1 MKGRHITVEPLDTVE
16 VSVPTTTAA
25 HESASPQL
33 NEDLSS
39 FLITADASMPTPQQQ
54 RLGTPALTSAVMADA
69 NVDIPSSAYEAA
81 ICTELQ
87 HLIDHCEQVWRHTM
101 RLTRVAVRSV
111 VMDQNYAIAITC
123 VMLVVSCVLYP
134 ETQTLLCTVLFFVLY
149 GMCMVLQ
156 GYHFWARVTEMKY
169 RTASV
174 TSEVLLRWW
183 RRVHEMPLR
192 RCQTAEERRRVFIE
206 SFAQLPAKAF
216 RMVAVVDERTD
227 RLKHIHKSLMVKHSK
242 RLDEATL
249 KVRTYLEP
257 VGICKLVDVM
267 RITLESDAIVLKPL
281 TDRARPP
288 RLPNLLLSNTHF
300 IEDEDTTDDSDHER
314 ESRTALGGG
323 NTISVS
329 HHMEYFVHRV
339 FLLFWSAAML
349 LTVGT
354 GAIYYLVVQAPL
366 GEGVFLDPAVALL
379 GLLPLNAIVL
389 NRVLIFYANVYLDKL
404 FHYMVSRRSYALDD
418 RLPRFSFWSTIVTMM
433 RVVLRM
439 QPPNGGRN
447 PLVFATSLVDVFGM
461 ATVVAMLD
469 QTGIVTDMVP
479 LPRQVLLLK
488 SDPKQESSSS
498 EDSDTNPASP
508 GGANANAFAPRS
520 EREARERRRD
530 MRKQIK
536 RKKYQERR
544 FLELRLAQSPKQD
557 VAVEFTDEDKAVQKY
572 ANYLNPLCLAILVHA
587 LAREPTQ
594 LATWTEPFRFCDRSL
609 HWSRALHWIP
619 RACGFHDSVA
629 RNFLV
634 LARIFVIDTEVGSGY
649 RDTFPEQACSY
660 LVEGSDGALHL
671 FTIGT
676 PYLVC
681 RHSTTHWTGTSV
693 EEFDDDDK
701 AEMLYMGKHQWEEGQ
716 SLETVALSHR
726 ILPERY
732 RRHVAT
738 LPRHPHRYSE
748 FFFRN
753 GAEVNG
759 ATAKASRAA
768 RRKRREAWAA
778 ARAARTAAV
787 ESRKRGNG
795 RNAGGAA
802 AASPITHHSAV
813 SPPKQSTREGPGPL
827 RGKRLSTARASSASC
842 ARRDEED
849 VAGEGD
855 DSFGP
860 VSWSRERAETAVYVS
875 DRDHRSHRSSSSRR
889 CGNEHQRKDDEAA
902 AVVEG
907 ETSLP
912 SSRIA
917 EEEEEGLDGGFLD
930 PDRAVEGGDDD
941 DDDGGGRTHSNDSSR
956 GSGGNGGGLNG
967 EARGAVGRKQQQR
980 SSRCSRSAPPPHT
993 TQPPALKPRSRSFGE
1008 LPSDAV
1014 GDIEEDDCLTA
1025 STFIRLMATTSHTFL
1040 GLVGLQDSVRPNVQ
1054 STMAL
1059 LDGAG
1064 VRCMYFSAGNER
1076 QTKSFGSRVGLE
1088 TDWNCCI
1095 SLKEDAVA
1103 LDPHS
1108 IRAQL
1113 PFGMKSIRKH
1123 ILHVDPIPLQ
1133 VSLFSHALGVSKRA
1147 MLSVLQDNHEV
1158 VVAVGSV
1165 FNHSNVRS
1173 FVQADLSIGVLPTR
1187 RGPNADKDATL
1198 KHSRIVE
1205 PSDFAATNSLNR
1217 DISLYRNVAELIG
1230 CSCSLR
1236 APPTTSILPVV
1247 AMMIRQA
1254 RLRLSG
1260 IGNGGEFV
1268 MHANFFLVM
1277 VNTVSLVAGAP
1288 LLLTPSVTV
1297 FELYVQIPILSLCCT
1312 YTAFAGM
1319 DPMRVMPSRHNHFV
1333 RRAIF
1338 QHSVVVWCL
1347 RYVASL
1353 VALVTLGI
1361 TASTHLCKV
1370 GVLDLIKLHDQIC
1383 VSAAQGYVALTFNY
1397 WLMVHC
1403 WTHMSRHHPISPTF
1417 SLKLA
1422 HGKRSTYLFKSFR
1435 WVSASFAVSL
1445 LSVVAVILDTPI
1457 AKLDRAFFPSVPH
1470 FVVALLFPLLILGL
1484 DWPIKRWREQ
1494 RFTNMQKF
1502 RKLSY
1507 GTRLG
1512 MHSPRGDYEPEGV
1525 TYNNGSNAA
1534 AAAATTAGF
1543 GGDGSGS
1550 GDEISVAVNVSVLKR
1565 VSEWFYRFTSMRGG
1579 KLELNCVCCDHIGG
1593 NYATYHTV
1601 ANV

>member
-1 MKGRHITVEPLDTVE
+1 MKSHHVTVELLDAVVVPVAAPAHGPESPSQAAGASAFLSTTDDNAA
-16 VSVPTTTAA
+16 SVP
-25 HESASPQL
+25 P
-33 NEDLSS
+33 
-39 FLITADASMPTPQQQ
+39 
-54 RLGTPALTSAVMADA
+54 LTSTVMAA
-69 NVDIPSSAYEAA
+69 ASVDTPSSTFEAA

-87 HLIDHCEQVWRHTM
+87 RLIDHCEEVWAHTM

-111 VMDQNYAIAITC
+111 VMDQNYAIAVTC
-123 VMLVVSCVLYP
+123 VMLLISCVLYP
-134 ETQTLLCTVLFFVLY
+134 LTQTLLCTVLFFVLY
-149 GMCMVLQ
+149 GLCMGLQ

-174 TSEVLLRWW
+174 TSEVLTRWW
-183 RRVHEMPLR
+183 HRVHEMPLR
-192 RCQTAEERRRVFIE
+192 QSQTAEERRRVFIE

-227 RLKHIHKSLMVKHSK
+227 RLKHIHKSLMVKRSK

-249 KVRTYLEP
+249 KVRPYIEP
-257 VGICKLVDVM
+257 VGICKLIDVM

-288 RLPNLLLSNTHF
+288 RLPNLMLSNATF
-300 IEDEDTTDDSDHER
+300 IEDEDTTDDSDNER

-339 FLLFWSAAML
+339 FLLFWGLAML
-349 LTVGT
+349 LTA
-354 GAIYYLVVQAPL
+354 GAGVVFYFTVAAPL

-389 NRVLIFYANVYLDKL
+389 NRFLIFYANVYLDKL

-418 RLPRFSFWSTIVTMM
+418 RLPRFSFWPTVVTMA
-433 RVVLRM
+433 RVVFRM
-439 QPPNGGRN
+439 PPPNGGRN

-479 LPRQVLLLK
+479 LPRQILLLK
-488 SDPKQESSSS
+488 RDPKQESSSS
-498 EDSDTNPASP
+498 EDSDVGAVSAS
-508 GGANANAFAPRS
+508 AAASFSQRS

-536 RKKYQERR
+536 RKKYQEQR
-544 FLELRLAQSPKQD
+544 FVELRLAQSSRQD
-557 VAVEFTDEDKAVQKY
+557 LAVEFADDDKAVQKSS
-572 ANYLNPLCLAILVHA
+572 NYLNPLCLAILVHA

-609 HWSRALHWIP
+609 RWSRALHWIP

-634 LARIFVIDTEVGSGY
+634 LARIFVIHTKAASGY

-671 FTIGT
+671 FTMGT

-681 RHSTTHWTGTSV
+681 RHSSSHWTGASV
-693 EEFDDDDK
+693 EEFDEGDK
-701 AEMLYMGKHQWEEGQ
+701 AEVLYMGKHQWEEGQ

-732 RRHVAT
+732 RRYVAT
-738 LPRHPHRYSE
+738 LPRNPHRYSE

-759 ATAKASRAA
+759 TTTKAA
-768 RRKRREAWAA
+768 RAGRRRRREAWAA
-778 ARAARTAAV
+778 TRASKAAV
-787 ESRKRGNG
+787 AAER
-795 RNAGGAA
+795 AGGEGAEEREEERREGSSSGGA
-802 AASPITHHSAV
+802 HTRTTNRFPRRAVRKTARGEMGQPPRESSSAV
-813 SPPKQSTREGPGPL
+813 ASTRMADHSEEEGGEDGPFG
-827 RGKRLSTARASSASC
+827 RTFKAR
-842 ARRDEED
+842 D
-849 VAGEGD
+849 
-855 DSFGP
+855 
-860 VSWSRERAETAVYVS
+860 RAETFMYTS
-875 DRDHRSHRSSSSRR
+875 DAEEHNNGSVRRMSSSHRQGGEEEMREEDDRRLDGYTAGRKNDEEGEEDQYEESELDPHMAGSSSSSLNKSGGGSGSGSGTSGASRNHPRHGRRSRRR
-889 CGNEHQRKDDEAA
+889 C
-902 AVVEG
+902 
-907 ETSLP
+907 
-912 SSRIA
+912 
-917 EEEEEGLDGGFLD
+917 
-930 PDRAVEGGDDD
+930 
-941 DDDGGGRTHSNDSSR
+941 
-956 GSGGNGGGLNG
+956 
-967 EARGAVGRKQQQR
+967 R
-980 SSRCSRSAPPPHT
+980 SVPPPPSPCT
-993 TQPPALKPRSRSFGE
+993 TRPPALKSRSRSLGAV
-1008 LPSDAV
+1008 PSDVV

-1064 VRCMYFSAGNER
+1064 VRCMYFCADNER

-1123 ILHVDPIPLQ
+1123 ILHVDAIPLQ

-1165 FNHSNVRS
+1165 FSHSNVRS

-1205 PSDFAATNSLNR
+1205 PSDFAVANSLNR
-1217 DISLYRNVAELIG
+1217 DIPLYRNVAELIG

-1236 APPTTSILPVV
+1236 APPTTSILPIV

-1260 IGNGGEFV
+1260 IGNGVEFV
-1268 MHANFFLVM
+1268 LHANFFLVV
-1277 VNTVSLVAGAP
+1277 VNVVFLVAGAP

-1297 FELYVQIPILSLCCT
+1297 FELYVQIPILATCCT

-1338 QHSVVVWCL
+1338 RHSVVVWCL
-1347 RYVASL
+1347 RYTASA
-1353 VALVTLGI
+1353 VALLALGL
-1361 TASTHLCKV
+1361 TASTRLCHARV
-1370 GVLDLIKLHDQIC
+1370 VDLINLDDQEC
-1383 VSAAQGYVALTFNY
+1383 VGAAQGYVALTFNY

-1403 WTHMSRHHPISPTF
+1403 WTHISRHNPISPTF

-1422 HGKRSTYLFKSFR
+1422 HGRRSTYLFKSFR
-1435 WVSASFAVSL
+1435 WLSASLAVSL
-1445 LSVVAVILDTPI
+1445 LSVVAVVLDTPMGV
-1457 AKLDRAFFPSVPH
+1457 LGRAFFPSVAH
-1470 FVVALLFPLLILGL
+1470 FVVALLFPLLILAL
-1484 DWPIKRWREQ
+1484 DWPIKRWRER

-1525 TYNNGSNAA
+1525 TYNTTAATSTNAA
-1534 AAAATTAGF
+1534 GLSTG
-1543 GGDGSGS
+1543 GSGS
-1550 GDEISVAVNVSVLKR
+1550 GEDISVPENASVMTR
-1565 VSEWFYRFTSMRGG
+1565 VSEWFYRFASMRGG